1 MFCKTCGSLLVPKST
16 PYGKWMS
23 CSNGHSQPEIV
34 QKAETITEKNTI
46 KEKIKVGDDVNYLAV
61 NDHVCAKCGHGK
73 AEMLESDHFILTK
86 IL

>member
-46 KEKIKVGDDVNYLAV
+46 KEKIAG
-61 NDHVCAKCGHGK
+61 
-73 AEMLESDHFILTK
+73 
-86 IL
+86 